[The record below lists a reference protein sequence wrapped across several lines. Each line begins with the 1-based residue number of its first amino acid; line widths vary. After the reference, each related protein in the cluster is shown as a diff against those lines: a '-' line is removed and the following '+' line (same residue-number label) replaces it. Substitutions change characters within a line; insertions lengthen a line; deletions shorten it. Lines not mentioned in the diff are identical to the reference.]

1 MTINENLSHLRTLL
15 LQMRSQLDQADA
27 HVPEINNVVRSI
39 AELQIVA
46 ERTLLGHVVHMQEY
60 SPQTQPVDS
69 GIVLQAALDIPRGIG
84 IAAWDS
90 EVYHQL
96 RRSAEGLEFQRSLN
110 FISFEELEPAIRA
123 LLLPHVESLLLRLI
137 QLTTPLGPSQ

>member
-1 MTINENLSHLRTLL
+1 MTINETLSQLRTLL

-69 GIVLQAALDIPRGIG
+69 GIVLQAALCLLYTSPSPRD
-84 IAAWDS
+84 ATLS
-90 EVYHQL
+90 
-96 RRSAEGLEFQRSLN
+96 RMPSSA
-110 FISFEELEPAIRA
+110 
-123 LLLPHVESLLLRLI
+123 
-137 QLTTPLGPSQ
+137 